1 MADFDPT
8 ILQPIDGR
16 HAAPDQRTTLG
27 NIISA
32 TTGWTTPQSLENQ
45 LRQEGLLEVFDPNWR
60 ETPEYKR
67 YANTDLGLYFAGR
80 SPEAA
85 AMIGEY
91 FDQRLEFNREMS
103 KGTIG
108 QRLLGTVLGDPF
120 IALEVGLSLTPA
132 GRLRSGGSLLARTLS
147 TGAVAGGITG
157 SVEAL
162 RQGYLLQADPTHEIE
177 SAAFMVAAATTL
189 GAVLG
194 GALGVPGVRAEMA
207 AEEAYA
213 AMGRLRDFAMTLRSD
228 PQYRGTPMQG
238 VQVDVLADYAPR
250 NVRPLGAERDPISL
264 LEEKQRLLTNVASTL
279 KYKMSEAETA
289 AVTSRIETLTSE
301 ARNLRREILFRRI
314 DEAGLSQDI
323 SKIFRPS
330 GAADNPILMHTP
342 GPLRWVMRSELPN
355 KTKLQFLKLVDSTG
369 IQMRLHEYGIT
380 LGPSV
385 ENLIRTDFGA
395 AAAALDDLDIIYRQR
410 FNLSAQGENIFAG
423 RDVNLES
430 LARRPSGED
439 FDSWITEVNRRR
451 ILGEQQA
458 GELEEV
464 AARRLTKYFE
474 DWEKKLVDADLLHT
488 KKLLLRRNKKMQD
501 EIRQLNERI
510 AQGAPAATMRPRI
523 NQLTAEIQKNQ
534 GLIDA
539 RKAID
544 NKYGKEV
551 FFPRR
556 WNVTAIKRDRQRF
569 EAILRQHYLDN
580 PTVPEWVIVDPFTQR
595 GEWKVKT
602 LSTDLNMIDQRVKHT
617 VDGIL
622 GLRNPIAADAL
633 DQIEAVTA
641 VQKARSVGY
650 RQLDI
655 PNREVIDFIN
665 LDVRSGVREYN
676 SRVARRY
683 RFAEQFGNLE
693 KALNALEAS
702 MAGVSPAMQQ
712 EARKNF
718 VRLYNRISGRILED
732 PTAMNQRV
740 AQFLRDSASFA
751 YLGSAGFAAVADFGK
766 VIAEFDNTDLI
777 LGLKSAFDKEL
788 RNASIRETRIAGSA
802 AEMAAHTT
810 MARITG
816 DMYMEGGVNAFM
828 QKLRAGFNVLNLL
841 GPVTVAGKLFTGML
855 SGHRLIETSIK
866 VANGTATRKEIAML
880 ARYNIGIEQARKIA
894 NMPWERTENGLIL
907 PNTEAWDRYA
917 PAMYNGKRYDIRIVP
932 DTSSSTTSGV
942 VAGQY
947 QPIVSVRHLDG
958 LDQTRLRQIEDEVSN
973 GNYGELARADE
984 SLKGERAARYVE
996 ARENIKTGDL
1006 EAETIRVYELSEA
1019 QLIDLYGALANVNV
1033 IEIDTA
1039 RALVTTTQRNVVG
1052 LHRGYGIGGNIPGD
1066 IYLNTP
1072 VAIATYDT
1080 TIKMASRMKNDPAYL
1095 QSQYDLA
1102 ASGDELAIHMIH
1114 FYENMGK
1121 IENVEDFIDFV
1132 FFHEVAHG
1140 IKTSDAWVFANKTS
1154 AEKEIAADDLGLQ
1167 MFSARKSKLFK
1178 EELTAHFRA
1187 KQMLEMENYSVGEI
1201 KIDRDYIEANVWPN
1215 KPWAKK
1221 PGPIDPLPP
1230 VREGYVRLYRAEYA
1244 GPRRN
1249 IPDWITQGQDASGH
1263 TEAAGRWFVED
1274 RSMLD
1279 FYLND
1284 IGEHGAVF
1292 YVDVPEEVAARSRV
1306 SSTSETVMGR
1316 TPASFSKDPENE
1328 FFLPREFADVRER
1341 VPDPKPAPKGP
1352 DPMHEDTFKDVDE
1365 YVYFL
1370 ALREVVRIDK
1380 KIGDRPTVRQIDLLN
1395 REALKALRSTEKGAR
1410 DIVDTFRAAIEA
1422 EGSSTVIAATAGER
1436 PLMMDGVLH
1445 VREDGPLAFLGRV
1458 DHMTPGY
1465 VRIENGFIGLPLQ
1478 FYSFAFAGVNKVTGQ
1493 FLQNSVRN
1501 RVAGL
1506 AAMFAFGYMISKS
1519 RTPDFVWEKMQPQD
1533 RLAKAFDQS
1542 GIAAL
1547 YSDTFYTLMQL
1558 GNTGFGVNI
1567 SGGMFAPRFREDP
1580 NALDAIT
1587 GITGASSGWAL
1598 GMGRAAYNVATGNFG
1613 EGAAEF
1619 TDNMLFQNM
1628 WLWKSDMNELSRW
1641 FRG

>member
-120 IALEVGLSLTPA
+120 IALEIGLSLTPA

-147 TGAVAGGITG
+147 TGAVAGGLSG

-177 SAAFMVAAATTL
+177 NAAFMVAAATTL

-207 AEEAYA
+207 AEEAYV
-213 AMGRLRDFAMTLRSD
+213 AMRRLRDFSMTLRSD

-279 KYKMSEAETA
+279 KYKMSEADRA
-289 AVTSRIETLTSE
+289 AVTSRIEALTTE
-301 ARNLRREILFRRI
+301 AGNLRREILFRRM

-355 KTKLQFLKLVDSTG
+355 KTKLQFLKLIDSTG

-410 FNLSAQGENIFAG
+410 FNLSAQGENILAG

-488 KKLLLRRNKKMQD
+488 KKLLLRRNKKMEE
-501 EIRQLNERI
+501 EIRLMEDRI
-510 AQGAPAATMRPRI
+510 AQGAPERTMRPRI
-523 NQLTAEIQKNQ
+523 NQLAADIQKNQ

-539 RKAID
+539 REAIG

-556 WNVTAIKRDRQRF
+556 WNVKAIKRDRQRF

-580 PTVPEWVIVDPFTQR
+580 PTVPEWVIVDPATQR
-595 GEWKVKT
+595 GEWRVKT

-622 GLRNPIAADAL
+622 GLRNPVAADTL

-655 PNREVIDFIN
+655 PNREVIDFID

-676 SRVARRY
+676 GRVARRY
-683 RFAEQFGNLE
+683 RFAEQFGTLQ
-693 KALNALEAS
+693 KALDDLDAS
-702 MAGVSPAMQQ
+702 MAGFSVEARQ

-718 VRLYNRISGRILED
+718 VRLYNRVSGRVLED

-828 QKLRAGFNVLNLL
+828 QKLRAGFHVLNLL

-917 PAMYNGKRYDIRIVP
+917 PAMYNGKRYDIRIVSES
-932 DTSSSTTSGV
+932 DADMTSRV
-942 VAGQY
+942 INGQY
-947 QPIVSVRHLDG
+947 QPLVSARHLDG
-958 LDQTRLRQIEDEVSN
+958 LNQTTLRQIEDEVSN

-984 SLKGERAARYVE
+984 SLKGERAVRYTE

-1019 QLIDLYGALANVNV
+1019 QLIDLYGALANVKV

-1039 RALVTTTQRNVVG
+1039 RALINTANSNAVG
-1052 LHRGYGIGGNIPGD
+1052 LHVAYSGSTTPGD
-1066 IYLNTP
+1066 IYLDTA
-1072 VAIATYDT
+1072 VARTTYDEHMRRAN
-1080 TIKMASRMKNDPAYL
+1080 KMNGNTAYRQKLYDAAS
-1095 QSQYDLA
+1095 
-1102 ASGDELAIHMIH
+1102 SGDEYSIHVVH
-1114 FYENMGK
+1114 FYENMSK

-1132 FFHEVAHG
+1132 FFHEIAHG
-1140 IKTSDAWVFANKTS
+1140 IKTSDAWVFANKTT
-1154 AEKEIAADDLGLQ
+1154 AEKEVAADALGLQ

-1187 KQMLEMENYSVGEI
+1187 KQMLEMEDYSVGEI
-1201 KIDRDYIEANVWPN
+1201 KIDRDYIEANVWPA
-1215 KPWAKK
+1215 KPWANPPAGVK
-1221 PGPIDPLPP
+1221 PL
-1230 VREGYVRLYRAEYA
+1230 A
-1244 GPRRN
+1244 
-1249 IPDWITQGQDASGH
+1249 
-1263 TEAAGRWFVED
+1263 
-1274 RSMLD
+1274 
-1279 FYLND
+1279 
-1284 IGEHGAVF
+1284 
-1292 YVDVPEEVAARSRV
+1292 
-1306 SSTSETVMGR
+1306 
-1316 TPASFSKDPENE
+1316 
-1328 FFLPREFADVRER
+1328 ADVF
-1341 VPDPKPAPKGP
+1341 D
-1352 DPMHEDTFKDVDE
+1352 DVDE
-1365 YVYFL
+1365 YVQFL